1 MNELNK
7 LNQRLSTIPILSPN
21 VPMAYGEYLTYIEQI
36 YAIYDLTKQLITI
49 TTELTA
55 KVDSI
60 ELNFE
65 ELQKQIDNNSDQIEQ
80 LYTDFNNYKNE
91 IINLMNQRL
100 QQIYNELLVLLQQYQ
115 EIYNT
120 NFNEFKNDVNEEL
133 DTMNGVIDNI
143 IRMGD
148 INAYDPTTG
157 EMTNLNLVLSNIY
170 GALRQNA
177 LTVAEFEALD
187 LTCTGFDVQEVSAYN
202 FDINGKTFVHGA

>member
-1 MNELNK
+1 MNELNE
-7 LNQRLSTIPILSPN
+7 LNQRLSAIPILSPN

-80 LYTDFNNYKNE
+80 LYSDFNNYKNE

-120 NFNEFKNDVNEEL
+120 QFNQFQTTVNSEL
-133 DTMNGVIDNI
+133 QTMNNTIDNI

-157 EMTNLNLVLSNIY
+157 EMTNLNLALSNIY

>member
-80 LYTDFNNYKNE
+80 LYSDFNNYKNE

-177 LTVAEFEALD
+177 LTVAEFEALN